1 MQENFVW
8 FIIIKFVRSIPY
20 RRRAETQ
27 NCHSSAIK
35 QKQSVTFL
43 GNGINPPKNV
53 ALLFCWKC
61 YFWIMPELIIKVSTF
76 PNSHI
81 WKIRFD
87 RIFSIED
94 NYTTDI
100 IITFYVIFLKIW
112 YCLPCMLPSFV
123 KIPLLQLLCT
133 QMHPFILDRSYHCH
147 ISSFKRH
154 LLTYHSTFIKKSNI
168 TFMYRKR
175 RNGTFEMYKNGS
187 FSECKFIR
195 CYDRIILR
203 QNNRFIS
210 TII

>member
-61 YFWIMPELIIKVSTF
+61 YYWIMPELIIKVSTF
-76 PNSHI
+76 PNSRI

-100 IITFYVIFLKIW
+100 INHFLCHIPQNLILFTMYASILRENTAITTSLYANASFYFRQILSLSYFIIQA
-112 YCLPCMLPSFV
+112 PSFNV
-123 KIPLLQLLCT
+123 
-133 QMHPFILDRSYHCH
+133 S
-147 ISSFKRH
+147 
-154 LLTYHSTFIKKSNI
+154 
-168 TFMYRKR
+168 
-175 RNGTFEMYKNGS
+175 
-187 FSECKFIR
+187 
-195 CYDRIILR
+195 
-203 QNNRFIS
+203 
-210 TII
+210 